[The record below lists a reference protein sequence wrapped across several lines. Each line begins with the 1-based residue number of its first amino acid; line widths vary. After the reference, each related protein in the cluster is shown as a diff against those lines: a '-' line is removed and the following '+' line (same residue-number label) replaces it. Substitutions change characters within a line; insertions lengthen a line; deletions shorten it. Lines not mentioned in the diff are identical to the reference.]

1 MSGMKRPKDEPQAD
15 ERAPGCKKHARLSLN
30 ATRTARLSSQT
41 FALMNEALALIEG
54 SDCSSW
60 LEKSEPSTSAIKAAK
75 VDGDDVHASNAGHGG
90 SPSATSAAPATS
102 VASAT
107 LPVTLIAADVV
118 ITVRPRTYLDA
129 SEAAIIFRSKHGVH
143 AQSTKDLAQQYNL
156 STKAVRDIWNM
167 RTWVKVTAPYWSPV
181 ERYMW
186 LRKLCCPS
194 CISTGAHASTPLNH
208 VESTACTECKHKATE
223 LSRMCETPV

>member
-1 MSGMKRPKDEPQAD
+1 MKRAKDESD
-15 ERAPGCKKHARLSLN
+15 ERAPGYKKHACLSLN

-41 FALMNEALALIEG
+41 VALMNEALALVEG
-54 SDCSSW
+54 SDFSSL
-60 LEKSEPSTSAIKAAK
+60 LEKSKPSTSAIAAAK
-75 VDGDDVHASNAGHGG
+75 VERDAVLAPGHGG
-90 SPSATSAAPATS
+90 SPSATSAAS
-102 VASAT
+102 VS
-107 LPVTLIAADVV
+107 LPVTLIAADDV
-118 ITVRPRTYLDA
+118 ITVRLRTYLDA